1 MTKSSSQTTGQVPEA
16 MYDEGGTEKAFD
28 FFESEGEFIRLAA
41 VASRSNCVTNA
52 RKLTSVGIEMRPV
65 ATGVGDPPRKMR
77 AVPQAE
83 WVSA

>member
-1 MTKSSSQTTGQVPEA
+1 M
-16 MYDEGGTEKAFD
+16 TEKTFD
-28 FFESEGEFIRLAA
+28 FFEDEGFFLKEA
-41 VASRSNCVTNA
+41 VSASRSSCVMNA